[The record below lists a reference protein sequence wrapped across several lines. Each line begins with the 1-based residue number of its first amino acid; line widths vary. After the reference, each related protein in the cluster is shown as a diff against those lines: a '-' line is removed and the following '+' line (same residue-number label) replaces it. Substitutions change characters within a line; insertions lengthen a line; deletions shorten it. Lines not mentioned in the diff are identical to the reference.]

1 MYLVPLSLVVLNE
14 FGAEELTSR
23 IYRDLHFSLHLW
35 YMMRFSLL
43 LHDMGVD
50 LANCY
55 LFVFCCCRK
64 SYLDT
69 DGSRLIGPVFREM
82 VHLSD
87 PTCGPLF
94 IVIAS
99 CYYSEILV
107 HCNACSCVCTQYYP
121 PCFTIGT
128 GFTVCTFITLQ

>member
-43 LHDMGVD
+43 LHDMEVD

-55 LFVFCCCRK
+55 LFVFSCCRK

-87 PTCGPLF
+87 PTCGPLLLF
-94 IVIAS
+94 VAIAS
-99 CYYSEILV
+99 CYYSEFLAYLV
-107 HCNACSCVCTQYYP
+107 S
-121 PCFTIGT
+121 
-128 GFTVCTFITLQ
+128 